1 MRKVNGRKERKEKT
15 GYRRRK
21 EVNAEFRKGAAFT
34 GGGNAA
40 YQPRMLMSGSR
51 GMVQPGKGR
60 RKRVCRRIRKLLD
73 KKSKKSGQEE
83 KSGFGKENNA
93 FTGQNN
99 FSQPEEMEKKQ
110 PDTEDYHRRDTY
122 RQSQEKGKYHKKR
135 VQKEHRGRENTKNST
150 FAEDVFTENTGN
162 AFQEDGGS
170 DFTGSKKLQKKQRQ
184 AQKAGKKVQKA
195 RAKLPKTREYTLQRV
210 FDEKTGKGKYVVV
223 PLDKEKPFR
232 QEGIPKTTMRRMRN
246 ESRNF
251 VHGKIAETE
260 KENSA
265 VEGAHKSEQK
275 GEELFSFVKR
285 QIKGKG
291 QKQRAKV
298 GKAGKKAL

>member
-1 MRKVNGRKERKEKT
+1 MAEKKEKKKQDT
-15 GYRRRK
+15 ACRK

-40 YQPRMLMSGSR
+40 YQPRDANVGKPGHGSAGKR
-51 GMVQPGKGR
+51 QTEKSMQAHQETFGQKVQ
-60 RKRVCRRIRKLLD
+60 
-73 KKSKKSGQEE
+73 KSGQEE

-170 DFTGSKKLQKKQRQ
+170 DFTGSKKLQKKQQ
-184 AQKAGKKVQKA
+184 IG
-195 RAKLPKTREYTLQRV
+195 RAHV
-210 FDEKTGKGKYVVV
+210 
-223 PLDKEKPFR
+223 
-232 QEGIPKTTMRRMRN
+232 
-246 ESRNF
+246 
-251 VHGKIAETE
+251 
-260 KENSA
+260 
-265 VEGAHKSEQK
+265 
-275 GEELFSFVKR
+275 
-285 QIKGKG
+285 
-291 QKQRAKV
+291 
-298 GKAGKKAL
+298 